1 MDEVEAARLLPNVS
15 RRDCDPSDEVGH
27 APQSPDEAGVM
38 REGLGIDGRSRRGDS
53 VEAPESGGGD
63 LRYRRVD
70 LGRVREEIRC
80 RSSHAHQVVDLPD
93 ELRRDPGVMRPVV
106 KTRNVVRSRQ
116 RTSAPRN
123 YGL

>member
-27 APQSPDEAGVM
+27 APQSPDEASAM
-38 REGLGIDGRSRRGDS
+38 REGLGIDARSRRGDS

-80 RSSHAHQVVDLPD
+80 RSSHAHQDVDLPD
-93 ELRRDPGVMRPVV
+93 EVRRDPGEPFERKDAHV
-106 KTRNVVRSRQ
+106 S
-116 RTSAPRN
+116 
-123 YGL
+123 